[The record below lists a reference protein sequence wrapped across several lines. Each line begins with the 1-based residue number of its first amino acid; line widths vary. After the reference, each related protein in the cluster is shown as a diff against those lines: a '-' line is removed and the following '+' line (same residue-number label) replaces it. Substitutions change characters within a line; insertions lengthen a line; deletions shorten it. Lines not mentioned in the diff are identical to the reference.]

1 MCLAMDLGN
10 RGVFMELG
18 KSKTDWRSS
27 QDRRC
32 TKWSEFRGE
41 KKEERRTKNVK
52 EKKKINEGK

>member
-1 MCLAMDLGN
+1 MDLGN